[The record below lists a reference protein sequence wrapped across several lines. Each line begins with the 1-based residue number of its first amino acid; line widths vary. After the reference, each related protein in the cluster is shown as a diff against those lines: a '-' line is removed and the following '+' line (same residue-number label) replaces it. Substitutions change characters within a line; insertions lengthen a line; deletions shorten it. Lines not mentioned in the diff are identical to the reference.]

1 MPQNLK
7 EIVETTSPCTGYE
20 RNGGHCPDESNTII
34 FSNYPEHNPIDI
46 PDNNPDFRCSDDV
59 TMISGSAR
67 GMLNSDASS
76 KVLFLSGHPIPGHGK
91 LE

>member
-20 RNGGHCPDESNTII
+20 RNGGDCPDEPNT
-34 FSNYPEHNPIDI
+34 NPIDI

-76 KVLFLSGHPIPGHGK
+76 KVLFLFGHPIPGHGK